1 MMNFFT
7 TDIRRA
13 LTERTFAAS
22 LIIAVLS
29 LIGAFVYLGISGRD
43 NSFLMSQSLVFPF
56 IAPFLAALPYS
67 AIIITERATKYRD
80 LIKLRRHGKNYVLP
94 RFLTVGIS
102 GGLALLLPELL
113 LFGVTFVMGANGFSA
128 DNLQV
133 LSLSFPFGFSYAV
146 LAFSFTFYNKEA
158 ILPLMIPEVFYLLF
172 TYAFPYL
179 ELEKFY
185 PPLAVSP
192 FIYGLPNLQNIFTAL
207 GLLTLFAAIL
217 TIFGAKKED
226 VQNV

>member
-1 MMNFFT
+1 MSFFM
-7 TDIRRA
+7 TDMRRA

-29 LIGAFVYLGISGRD
+29 LTGAFVYLGISGRD

-56 IAPFLAALPYS
+56 IAPFLAALPFS
-67 AIIITERATKYRD
+67 VIIITERATKYRD

-94 RFLTVGIS
+94 RFFTVGIS
-102 GGLALLLPELL
+102 GGFALLLPELL
-113 LFGVTFVMGANGFSA
+113 LFLITLIMGVNGVEA
-128 DNLQV
+128 ENLQV
-133 LSLSFPFGFSYAV
+133 LSLSFPFGFAYAV
-146 LAFSFTFYNKEA
+146 LAFSFTFYNTEA
-158 ILPLMIPEVFYLLF
+158 ILPLMIPEVFYLLL

-192 FIYGLPNLQNIFTAL
+192 FIYGLPDLQNIGIAL
-207 GLLTLFAAIL
+207 GLITLFSAVLTLF
-217 TIFGAKKED
+217 GAVKEG

>member
-1 MMNFFT
+1 MMNFFS

-13 LTERTFAAS
+13 LTERTFTAS

-29 LIGAFVYLGISGRD
+29 LLGAFVYLGISERD

-56 IAPFLAALPYS
+56 IAPFLAALPFS

-80 LIKLRRHGKNYVLP
+80 LIKLRRHGKNYVQP
-94 RFLTVGIS
+94 RFFTVGIS

-113 LFGVTFVMGANGFSA
+113 LFAVTHIMGMNGFETE
-128 DNLQV
+128 NLQV
-133 LSLSFPFGFSYAV
+133 LSLSFPFGFAYAV
-146 LAFSFTFYNKEA
+146 LAFSFTFYNNEA

-179 ELEKFY
+179 DLEKFY

-192 FIYGLPNLQNIFTAL
+192 FIYGLPDLQNIFTAL
-207 GLLTLFAAIL
+207 GLLTLFAGIL
-217 TIFGAKKED
+217 TLIGSIKER